1 MVNKHGGGGR
11 VANLRSWILQISLCI
26 LRILWFSHIKT
37 RAYLLSQSAER
48 NFSVSLLC
56 SAPRLVWVNLKN
68 VHCSMGLRW
77 KLLHRLKKN
86 PNFWQM
92 LYDESPELQILG
104 KYLKKTLNLSLCPE
118 TSANLKMCVKR
129 TPSVIINRGKTQIAV
144 EETMKTLCK
153 WSLRPMIMI

>member
-1 MVNKHGGGGR
+1 MSNG
-11 VANLRSWILQISLCI
+11 
-26 LRILWFSHIKT
+26 F
-37 RAYLLSQSAER
+37 E
-48 NFSVSLLC
+48 
-56 SAPRLVWVNLKN
+56 LKAATQTE
-68 VHCSMGLRW
+68 
-77 KLLHRLKKN
+77 KN

-118 TSANLKMCVKR
+118 TSANLK

-153 WSLRPMIMI
+153 

>member
-1 MVNKHGGGGR
+1 MSNG
-11 VANLRSWILQISLCI
+11 
-26 LRILWFSHIKT
+26 F
-37 RAYLLSQSAER
+37 E
-48 NFSVSLLC
+48 
-56 SAPRLVWVNLKN
+56 LKAATQTE
-68 VHCSMGLRW
+68 
-77 KLLHRLKKN
+77 KN

-104 KYLKKTLNLSLCPE
+104 KYLKKKLNLSLCPE

-153 WSLRPMIMI
+153 